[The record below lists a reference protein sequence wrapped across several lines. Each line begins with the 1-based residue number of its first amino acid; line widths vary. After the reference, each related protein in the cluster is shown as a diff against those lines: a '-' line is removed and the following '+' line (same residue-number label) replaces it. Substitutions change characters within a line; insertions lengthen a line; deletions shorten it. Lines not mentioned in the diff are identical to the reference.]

1 MTAVLYLAHRLPYPP
16 NKGDKIR
23 SYHLLKHLASQYQ
36 VFLGTFIDDPHDW
49 QYVEQIKPLC
59 TELFIRPI
67 NPLLAKCKAL
77 TGLITGQPLTLPYY
91 TDNKMKHWVKTVM
104 ANQGINNV
112 LVFSSAMGQFVDL
125 DSPAAVNKVVDFVD
139 VDSDKW
145 RQYSDK
151 KSGLSA
157 WVYRRE
163 AEQLQAYEKKLASSA
178 TASLFVSEEEANL
191 FKQLAAN
198 QTEQIYA
205 MRNGVDLNY
214 FNPQADFNSTE
225 HLSGSARIVFTG
237 AMDYWANVEAVS
249 WFAKEVL
256 PLLTQVQ
263 PDVHFYIVGGNPT
276 SEVQQLASPH
286 VTVTGRVEDVRPY
299 IAAAD
304 LVVAPLRIARGIQN
318 KVLEAMAMAKWVVGT
333 EQAMEGI
340 NPPDEIADTLPAT
353 PQLMAETILAR
364 LNSTERQT
372 SHQAA
377 RQWVA
382 QRFSWESSLQQLNQW
397 FGSP

>member
-23 SYHLLKHLASQYQ
+23 SYHLLKHLASHYQ

-59 TELFIRPI
+59 TEVFIRPI
-67 NPLLAKCKAL
+67 NPLWAKCKAL
-77 TGLITGQPLTLPYY
+77 SGFVTGQPLTLPYY
-91 TDNKMKHWVKTVM
+91 TDSKMKHWVKTVL

-112 LVFSSAMGQFVDL
+112 LVFSSAMGQFVDGNGQ
-125 DSPAAVNKVVDFVD
+125 AAFRKIIDFVD

-145 RQYSDK
+145 RQYSEK
-151 KSGLSA
+151 KSGLAA

-163 AEQLQAYEKKLASSA
+163 ARQLQIYEKQLARSA
-178 TASLFVSEEEANL
+178 AASLFVSEQEAKL
-191 FKQLAAN
+191 FKQLAKDQAD
-198 QTEQIYA
+198 QIYA

-214 FNPQADFNSTE
+214 FNPQVAFNPIPP
-225 HLSGSARIVFTG
+225 LSGSARIVFTG
-237 AMDYWANVEAVS
+237 AMDYWANVEAVT

-263 PDVHFYIVGGNPT
+263 PDLHFYIVGGNPT

-286 VTVTGRVEDVRPY
+286 VTVTGRVDDVRPY
-299 IAAAD
+299 IDAAD

-318 KVLEAMAMAKWVVGT
+318 KVLEAMAMAKWVVAT

-340 NPPDEIADTLPAT
+340 NPPKEIADTLPA
-353 PQLMAETILAR
+353 MAQPMADTILAR
-364 LNSTERQT
+364 LNVTDRQT

-382 QRFSWESSLQQLNQW
+382 QHFSWESSLQQLNQW
-397 FGSP
+397 FG